1 MKQYEVAITKYI
13 LKGEFTMSTE
23 ENKALILRMYEE
35 VHNKGNL
42 DVLDEITATDF
53 IDHNLAPGLPSGLD
67 GAKQLFTMFHSAFPD
82 FHVTVEDMIAEEDKV
97 VSRLTMGGTHK
108 GEFMGIPPTGKEV
121 SVEVIDILRINNG
134 KAVERWGIFDQLGL
148 MQQLD
153 VGPLVAQI
161 IA

>member
-1 MKQYEVAITKYI
+1 
-13 LKGEFTMSTE
+13 MSAE
-23 ENKALILRMYEE
+23 QNKALIHRMYEE

-67 GAKQLFTMFHSAFPD
+67 GVKQLFTMFHSAFPD
-82 FHVTVEDMIAEEDKV
+82 FHVTVEDMLAEGDKV
-97 VSRLTMGGTHK
+97 VSRITMGGTHK

-121 SVEVIDILRINNG
+121 SVEVIDILRIAGG
-134 KAVERWGIFDQLGL
+134 KAVERWGIFDQLGM

-153 VGPLVAQI
+153 VAPEPAQAVA
-161 IA
+161 